1 MLTGKRLGRYEIR
14 EKIGS
19 GGMGEVY
26 LAHDTQLDRK
36 VALKVLLSEFCSDAE
51 RVQRFKLEAKAASAL
66 NHPNIITIHEVGES
80 DGLLYIATEYVNGE
94 TLREKIVKG
103 GLSLSDSIRIA
114 EQVADA
120 ISAAHEAFIVH
131 RDIKPENIMI
141 RRDGYAKI
149 LDFGLAKPTP
159 QHSPGAEEATMQ
171 MVQTQAGL
179 VMGSVRYMSPEQAR
193 GKKTDERTDVWSLG
207 VVLYETITGK
217 NPFEGETVSD
227 SLAALIHVH
236 PEPLDHFV
244 PGVPEELQAIISRA
258 LSKDADDRYQAASD
272 MAADLRHV
280 HYQLDHSDIAENK
293 TMNIPA
299 VSHTDGVDKV
309 KTTENPTLI
318 HRTLSAEVEESRK
331 SGDRAAVSGGVA
343 APARSRTFLPVMVVL
358 IAAVVG
364 VGAWWLGPR
373 IIETHHPAFDNVQV
387 SRLTDDGK
395 AFSPEISP
403 DGKYVAFVNYDGGLY
418 SLMVRQVGTDS
429 GIQIVPRTS
438 ARIPQPTFSLDG
450 NHIYYTLVENGVGT
464 VYQIPTLGVS
474 VNGGAPKKVVT
485 DVDTKISFSP
495 DGKQFV
501 FARHNPSEGGDWVVI
516 VNSDGTDT
524 APFIDTK
531 EIGYDAI
538 RDVAWSPD
546 GNSILVGAYKR
557 TGDGQQRVKLLL
569 ISVKDRTLKAV
580 DEKAWLGAYS
590 FNWLKDGSGFL
601 FVAKSEAE
609 NSSQIWY
616 MSYPEGASRQITN
629 DLSDYVS
636 LSLADDNKTMATSKV
651 DTISS
656 FLTLDATGKELK
668 QITSENRNN
677 AGFGGISTSGGGK
690 IYYTKRVGKGVS
702 IMEANVDG
710 SDEKQLV
717 SDGTMNLHPAVSR
730 DQKYIV
736 FTSNRSGSSRVW
748 RTGINGADPVQ
759 LSDEA
764 DSQDFRPQV
773 SVNNTTVI
781 FTRATKDG
789 GRSALMSVPL
799 EGGAT
804 KPLLPEGTPIQV
816 ASKLSLDGR
825 KIAYCTV
832 TFDQQR
838 ISIDARMVV
847 AGFNGRTVEKVEKE
861 VPMAW
866 GENFDFSPDGRSLI
880 YVNADGGSRIWEYPL
895 DTGKPRQLTELTSG
909 KVMGLSWSSDGKKLY
924 IVRGV
929 VNSDLIL
936 IRETQK

>member
-1 MLTGKRLGRYEIR
+1 MLTGKKLGRYEIR

-80 DGLLYIATEYVNGE
+80 DDLLYIATEYVDGE
-94 TLREKIVKG
+94 TLREKITQG
-103 GLSLSDSIRIA
+103 SLAIPDSIKIA

-120 ISAAHEAFIVH
+120 ISAAHEAHIVH

-159 QHSPGAEEATMQ
+159 NHVPGAEEATMQ

-207 VVLYETITGK
+207 VVLYEMITGK

-227 SLAALIHVH
+227 SLAALIHIH
-236 PEPLDHFV
+236 PEPLDQFV
-244 PGVPEELQAIISRA
+244 PDAPEELQAIISRA
-258 LSKDADDRYQAASD
+258 LSKNAEDRFQTARE
-272 MAADLRHV
+272 MATDLRHV
-280 HYQLDHSDIAENK
+280 HYQLEHSDIAENK
-293 TMNIPA
+293 TVHVPA
-299 VSHTDGVDKV
+299 VSNTEGVDKV
-309 KTTENPTLI
+309 RTTENPTLI

-331 SGDRAAVSGGVA
+331 SGDREAVSGSVA
-343 APARSRTFLPVMVVL
+343 GRPRSRTFLPLAVVL
-358 IAAVVG
+358 AAAVLG
-364 VGAWWLGPR
+364 IGAWWFGPR
-373 IIETHHPAFDNVQV
+373 LLGQPHTAFDNVQV
-387 SRLTDDGK
+387 SRLTDEGK
-395 AFSPEISP
+395 AFYPEISP
-403 DGKYVAFVNYDGGLY
+403 DGKYVAFVNTDAGMS

-438 ARIPQPTFSLDG
+438 ARIPQPTFSADG
-450 NHIYYTLVENGVGT
+450 NYIYYTLIENSVGT

-474 VNGGAPKKVVT
+474 VSGGAPKKIIT

-495 DGKQFV
+495 DAKQFV
-501 FARHNPSEGGDWVVI
+501 FSRHNPSEGGDKVVI
-516 VNSDGTDT
+516 VNSDGSGA
-524 APFIDTK
+524 APFIDSK

-538 RDVAWSPD
+538 REVAWSPD

-569 ISVKDRTLKAV
+569 ISIKDKTLKAV
-580 DEKAWLGAYS
+580 DEKAWLGAS
-590 FNWLKDGSGFL
+590 CLNWVKDGSGIL
-601 FVAKSEAE
+601 FVARDEAE

-616 MSYPEGASRQITN
+616 MSYPDGVSRQITN

-656 FLTLDATGKELK
+656 FLTLDAATKEIR
-668 QITSENRNN
+668 QITPENRNN
-677 AGFGGISTSGGGK
+677 AGYGGIAAASDGK
-690 IYYTKRVGKGVS
+690 IYYTKRVGKGLS
-702 IMEANVDG
+702 IMEADAGG
-710 SDEKQLV
+710 SGEKPV
-717 SDGTMNLHPAVSR
+717 ISDGTLNLHPAVSR

-736 FTSNRSGSSRVW
+736 FTSNRSGSARVW
-748 RTGINGADPVQ
+748 RAGINGANPVQ
-759 LSDEA
+759 ISDEA
-764 DSQDFRPQV
+764 DSEDFGPQI
-773 SVNNTTVI
+773 SADNRTVI

-789 GRSALMSVPL
+789 GRSTLMSVPL
-799 EGGAT
+799 EGGET
-804 KPLLPEGTPIQV
+804 KPLLPEGAPIQV
-816 ASKLSLDGR
+816 TSRLSFDGR
-825 KIAYCTV
+825 KIAYV
-832 TFDQQR
+832 TISFDEQR
-838 ISIDARMVV
+838 VSLDARMVV
-847 AGFNGRTVEKVEKE
+847 AGFDGKAVGKVERE
-861 VPMAW
+861 IPVTW
-866 GENFDFSPDGRSLI
+866 GDMFDWSPDGKSLV
-880 YVNADGGSRIWEYPL
+880 YVNADGSATIWQYPL
-895 DTGKPRQLTELTSG
+895 DTGKLKQLTELSSG
-909 KVMGLSWSSDGKKLY
+909 KVKGLSWSADGKKLY

-936 IRETQK
+936 IKETQK

>member
-1 MLTGKRLGRYEIR
+1 MLTGKQLGRYEIR

-80 DGLLYIATEYVNGE
+80 DGLLYIATEYVDGE

-103 GLSLSDSIRIA
+103 SLSLPDSIAIA

-120 ISAAHEAFIVH
+120 ISAAHEAYIVH

-159 QHSPGAEEATMQ
+159 NHVPGAEEATMQ
-171 MVQTQAGL
+171 MVHTQAGL

-207 VVLYETITGK
+207 VVLYEMITGK

-244 PGVPEELQAIISRA
+244 PDVSDELQAIISRA
-258 LSKDADDRYQAASD
+258 LSKDADDRYPAARD
-272 MAADLRHV
+272 MATDLRHV
-280 HYQLDHSDIAENK
+280 HYQLEHSDIAENK
-293 TMNIPA
+293 TMGVPV
-299 VSHTDGVDKV
+299 VSQTDGVDKV

-318 HRTLSAEVEESRK
+318 HRTLSAEVEENRK
-331 SGDRAAVSGGVA
+331 SGDRAVVSGGIA
-343 APARSRTFLPVMVVL
+343 APARSRTFMPIVVVL
-358 IAAVVG
+358 TAAMLG
-364 VGAWWLGPR
+364 VGAWWFGPR
-373 IIETHHPAFDNVQV
+373 ILGKAHPAFDSVQV
-387 SRLTDDGK
+387 SRLTEEGK

-403 DGKYVAFVNYDGGLY
+403 DGKYVAFVNYDSGLY
-418 SLMVRQVGTDS
+418 ALMVRQVGTDS

-438 ARIPQPTFSLDG
+438 ARIPQPTFSPDG
-450 NHIYYTLVENGVGT
+450 NYIYYTLVENGVGT

-474 VNGGAPKKVVT
+474 VNGGAPKKIIT

-495 DGKQFV
+495 DAKQFV
-501 FARHNPSEGGDWVVI
+501 FARHNPNEGGDKVFI
-516 VNSDGTDT
+516 VNTDGTE
-524 APFIDTK
+524 AVPFVDTK
-531 EIGYDAI
+531 EIGYDSI
-538 RDVAWSPD
+538 KDVAWSPD
-546 GNSILVGAYKR
+546 GRSILVGAYKR

-569 ISVKDRTLKAV
+569 ISVKDKTLKAV

-590 FNWLKDGSGFL
+590 FNWMKDGAGIL

-616 MSYPEGASRQITN
+616 MSYPEGVSRQITN

-636 LSLADDNKTMATSKV
+636 LSLADDDKTMATSKL

-656 FLTLDATGKELK
+656 FWTLDATGKEVK
-668 QITSENRNN
+668 QITPENRNN
-677 AGFGGISTSGGGK
+677 AGFGGIAAAANGK

-702 IMEANVDG
+702 IMEADADG
-710 SDEKQLV
+710 SDEKQIV
-717 SDGTMNLHPAVSR
+717 SDGTMNLHPTVSR

-736 FTSNRSGSSRVW
+736 FTSNRSGNGRVW
-748 RTGINGADPVQ
+748 RAGINGAGPVQ

-764 DSQDFRPQV
+764 DSEDFGPQI
-773 SVNNTTVI
+773 SADNSTVI

-799 EGGAT
+799 DGGAT
-804 KPLLPEGTPIQV
+804 KPLLPEGTPIQI

-825 KIAYCTV
+825 KIAYCTIS
-832 TFDQQR
+832 FDEQR
-838 ISIDARMVV
+838 VSLDARMMV
-847 AGFNGRTVEKVEKE
+847 ATFDGKAVEKVEKE
-861 VPMAW
+861 IPMTW
-866 GENFDFSPDGRSLI
+866 RDVYDWSPDGKSLI
-880 YVNADGGSRIWEYPL
+880 YVSEEGNSKIWEYPL
-895 DTGKPRQLTELTSG
+895 DTGKLRQLTELNSG
-909 KVMGLSWSSDGKKLY
+909 KVMGLSWSPDGKKLY

-936 IRETQK
+936 IKETQK